1 MARAAEFLP
10 TPGWAGAGAGASLWP
25 TVTIGL
31 VLTGE
36 VAAEV
41 FLVPDAGRAALLS
54 ALTGLTLFGALLR
67 TLVLDG
73 PYLPRSVIRLVAVLA
88 PVIFV
93 TIYGYGIAVTR
104 GNDPYYVAADL
115 YHLILE
121 IGLVA
126 LLTVWVLHRRAERDV
141 QVLVI
146 GVGLATGGVAFG
158 ASLLGAVGLVETGGH
173 FVESV
178 GLWRMFAGRGFPL
191 VPLTLCTALLASG
204 RVSPRL
210 RPWLWLATGLLFI
223 DLVLALKRAMWLT
236 YLGVLPILF
245 WRAATLRVLLLGG
258 VIALPAALAAT
269 ILRPDIVLGV
279 FYFLNSLL
287 TYNPNYTIL
296 DTLMERY
303 EQIELV
309 AVYLFGQPWG
319 HGLGAEFLTYWPGEN
334 TYGYVHY
341 IHNLYVYYLLQLGY
355 LGCLLL
361 FSSFLIVMWL
371 LWRRIDRGDPL
382 DWAIRAG
389 LAAVLCV
396 LVPGLTMVSLHSAFA
411 GFVVGFG
418 VWLVSRPLPSGRT

>member
-1 MARAAEFLP
+1 MARAAEALP
-10 TPGWAGAGAGASLWP
+10 APSWPTANAGASLWP
-25 TVTIGL
+25 VATIGL

-41 FLVPDAGRAALLS
+41 LLVPDAGRAAILS
-54 ALTGLTLFGALLR
+54 ALTAMTLFMTLLR
-67 TLVLDG
+67 TLVVDG
-73 PYLPRSVIRLVAVLA
+73 PYVPRSVIRLVAVLA

-93 TIYGYGIAVTR
+93 TVYGYGIAVAR
-104 GNDPYYVAADL
+104 GNDAYYVAADL

-121 IGLVA
+121 VGLIA
-126 LLTVWVLHRRAERDV
+126 LLTVWVMHRRSERDV
-141 QVLVI
+141 HVLVI
-146 GVGLATGGVAFG
+146 GIGLATGGVAFG
-158 ASLLGAVGLVETGGH
+158 GSLLGAAGLIETGGH

-191 VPLTLCTALLASG
+191 VPLVLCTALVASG
-204 RVSPRL
+204 RVSTRL
-210 RPWLWLATGLLFI
+210 RPWLWLATGILFI

-258 VIALPAALAAT
+258 VIALPAVLVAT
-269 ILRPDIVLGV
+269 ILRPDIVLSV

-309 AVYLFGQPWG
+309 AGYLFGQPWG

-361 FSSFLIVMWL
+361 FSSFVIVMWL

-382 DWAIRAG
+382 DWALRG
-389 LAAVLCV
+389 GMAAILCI

-418 VWLVSRPLPSGRT
+418 VWLVSRPLPAGRV

>member
-1 MARAAEFLP
+1 MARAADALPHLP
-10 TPGWAGAGAGASLWP
+10 TRTADGGVSLWP

-31 VLTGE
+31 VLVGE

-54 ALTGLTLFGALLR
+54 VLVAGALFAALMR
-67 TLVLDG
+67 SLVMDG
-73 PYLPRSVIRLVAVLA
+73 PYAPRSLLRLLAVLS
-88 PVIFV
+88 PVLFV
-93 TIYGYGIAVTR
+93 TVYGYGVAAAR
-104 GNDPYYVAADL
+104 GNDAYYVAADL

-121 IGLVA
+121 ICVMA
-126 LLTVWVLHRRAERDV
+126 LLTVWVLHRRTERDLQIMIV
-141 QVLVI
+141 GI
-146 GVGLATGGVAFG
+146 GLATGGVALCG
-158 ASLLGAVGLVETGGH
+158 SLLGATGLVETGGH

-191 VPLTLCTALLASG
+191 VPLALCTALLASG
-204 RVSPRL
+204 RVLPSL
-210 RPWLWLATGLLFI
+210 RPWLWLATGILFI

-236 YLGVLPILF
+236 YVGILPILF
-245 WRAATLRVLLLGG
+245 WRAQTLRVLIFAGM
-258 VIALPAALAAT
+258 IALPAAIAAT
-269 ILRPDIVLGV
+269 ILRPDIVLDV
-279 FYFLNSLL
+279 FYFMNSLL

-309 AVYLFGQPWG
+309 AGYLFGQPWG

-361 FSSFLIVMWL
+361 FASFAIVLWM
-371 LWRRIDRGDPL
+371 LWRRLDRDPEL
-382 DWAIRAG
+382 DWATRASF
-389 LAAVLCV
+389 AAILCI
-396 LVPGLTMVSLHSAFA
+396 LVPGVTMVSLHSAFA
-411 GFVVGFG
+411 GFVVGLG
-418 VWLVSRPLPSGRT
+418 VWVTSRPLPRA